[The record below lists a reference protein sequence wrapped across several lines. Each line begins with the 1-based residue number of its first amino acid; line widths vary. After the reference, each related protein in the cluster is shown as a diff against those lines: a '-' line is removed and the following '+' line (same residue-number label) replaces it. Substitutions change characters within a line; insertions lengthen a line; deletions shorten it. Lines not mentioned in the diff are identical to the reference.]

1 MDNISSII
9 LSLNKNILNSISNK
23 EYDCN
28 CRSKESWPLQDKYL
42 TSKIVYRADV
52 KNKTSHLRW
61 SIKNLFLKI
70 PQNSGENTCARSS
83 VLIKSNF
90 IRKETLAQVFFCEF
104 HNTFFTEHLSTT
116 ASERILQM
124 MKKNFNLELQKHLL
138 KKILVA
144 TRETSNTPN
153 TETALSYEN
162 KHGNSKMP
170 IYITNY

>member
-9 LSLNKNILNSISNK
+9 LSLNKYILNSISNK

-90 IRKETLAQVFFCEF
+90 IGKETLAQVFFCEF

-124 MKKNFNLELQKHLL
+124 MKKG
-138 KKILVA
+138 V
-144 TRETSNTPN
+144 
-153 TETALSYEN
+153 TETPFKEDFGSYTWNFKHPKYRNNIELS
-162 KHGNSKMP
+162 K
-170 IYITNY
+170 